1 LLLVAFAAAEPHAG
15 LLPPF
20 AAAPYVPRASSEEI
34 PADLPPPSPNRRRE
48 PISQY
53 PPTYSSGKT
62 TREYPQMAG
71 IWKRITSVFE
81 ADDKTPVINPPKEGP
96 TPVEMKQRMVRQDPR
111 SQKEIPMHPQNGPL
125 APNATQIQSTH
136 VAAAAPAWMWYGY
149 GAPVP
154 GSNSLAPTGRYNVVQ
169 PSWYTQTGATP
180 GAIPKMGGVMQG
192 PALSTSHAPQ
202 NPPAPQQIQRHPPV
216 QPLKDT
222 EGPEELIIPT
232 DVPAAPNRSRQA
244 DLDIPISGPR
254 LDSGKPARIDYPV
267 KQQVS
272 RQHSSVTPSAW
283 HASDYKSRAQAPEA
297 ALVPSAVIAALKTA
311 CTGHVARID
320 VLPKGPRQIGL
331 RLTLIPGILADRL
344 ADRIAKLPELEG
356 WEVEMQFGR

>member
-1 LLLVAFAAAEPHAG
+1 
-15 LLPPF
+15 
-20 AAAPYVPRASSEEI
+20 
-34 PADLPPPSPNRRRE
+34 
-48 PISQY
+48 
-53 PPTYSSGKT
+53 
-62 TREYPQMAG
+62 
-71 IWKRITSVFE
+71 
-81 ADDKTPVINPPKEGP
+81 
-96 TPVEMKQRMVRQDPR
+96 
-111 SQKEIPMHPQNGPL
+111 
-125 APNATQIQSTH
+125 
-136 VAAAAPAWMWYGY
+136 
-149 GAPVP
+149 
-154 GSNSLAPTGRYNVVQ
+154 
-169 PSWYTQTGATP
+169 
-180 GAIPKMGGVMQG
+180 
-192 PALSTSHAPQ
+192 
-202 NPPAPQQIQRHPPV
+202 V